1 MEQGPLRME
10 GALQHHKTTSSKAG
24 VGPSS
29 SPRRDAEGGPQTL
42 RQACCREKPESAMCV
57 QNLDDSRGLAIRIT
71 YRISL
76 RSSSLWEPRH
86 PPLKVVRYKMYLGW
100 CGRGKD
106 RSFDFHPP
114 PPLGFRSFRSSRV
127 GFSPSCRKIRGV
139 SAVDGGRQCARTRT
153 PTRQPTDWSEKGD
166 AGEQRLPAASRVH
179 KRRRSWIGVVMI
191 LPQVHLRK
199 PCYDFTFL

>member
-1 MEQGPLRME
+1 ME

-127 GFSPSCRKIRGV
+127 GFSPSCGKIRGV
-139 SAVDGGRQCARTRT
+139 SAVDGDVSVHARGHPNDGQQIGQKRAT
-153 PTRQPTDWSEKGD
+153 PG
-166 AGEQRLPAASRVH
+166 SRDC
-179 KRRRSWIGVVMI
+179 RRR
-191 LPQVHLRK
+191 RA
-199 PCYDFTFL
+199 FTKGEDLGSVW